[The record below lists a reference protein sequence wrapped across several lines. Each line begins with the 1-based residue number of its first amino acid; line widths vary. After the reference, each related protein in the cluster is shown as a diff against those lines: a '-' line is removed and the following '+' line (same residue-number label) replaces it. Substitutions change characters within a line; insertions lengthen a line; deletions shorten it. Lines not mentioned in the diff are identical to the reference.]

1 MEGTMSKVPTVNDME
16 GTLDMAGMLGQVV
29 LYLCKILEL
38 YQTWCAEWVLEA
50 VDLYHCIKSCIGQF

>member
-1 MEGTMSKVPTVNDME
+1 MSKVPTVNDME

-38 YQTWCAEWVLEA
+38 YQT
-50 VDLYHCIKSCIGQF
+50 